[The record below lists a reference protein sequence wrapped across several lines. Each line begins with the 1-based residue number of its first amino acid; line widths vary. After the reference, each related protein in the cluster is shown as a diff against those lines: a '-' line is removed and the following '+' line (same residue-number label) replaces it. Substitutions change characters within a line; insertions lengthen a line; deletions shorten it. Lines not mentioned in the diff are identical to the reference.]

1 MESDWNV
8 RAVWVQPVKDD
19 PATAP
24 QGESAVDHDRRTL
37 SVPRRLMPVILGF
50 HSGDHTAPKR
60 SLNEL
65 EGTGVLRGGLLDP
78 MVTTMVE
85 VMTNPLLVVTVEV
98 AGGRSPRLS
107 TIWSTP
113 HRAVVGQTSD
123 RSRFDLV
130 QIEPELLPFHLAQ
143 LTGLAP
149 RPLPPFSGEVT
160 LPSAALDL
168 AEDLISSDPDL
179 AEANL
184 MSAGTPAEWIDR
196 LLIALAH
203 RRTMWTVESVW
214 LGRTTGR
221 SEARLAVL
229 DAGPAGYWRLHK
241 QGDGRVTVTASDF
254 DDIMRRFSA
263 LLPPANAVT

>member
-1 MESDWNV
+1 
-8 RAVWVQPVKDD
+8 
-19 PATAP
+19 
-24 QGESAVDHDRRTL
+24 
-37 SVPRRLMPVILGF
+37 MPVILGV
-50 HSGDHTAPKR
+50 HTGDRPASQR
-60 SLNEL
+60 SLAEL
-65 EGTGVLRGGLLDP
+65 EGAGVLHGGLLDA

-113 HRAVVGQTSD
+113 HRAVVGQTAD

-130 QIEPELLPFHLAQ
+130 QIEPELLPFHVAQ
-143 LTGLAP
+143 LTDLAP
-149 RPLPPFSGEVT
+149 RPLPPFSGEVVLQAT
-160 LPSAALDL
+160 ALDL
-168 AEDLISSDPDL
+168 AEDLIASDPDL

-184 MSAGTPAEWIDR
+184 VSAGTPVEWVDR

-203 RRTMWTVESVW
+203 RKAMWAVESVW
-214 LGRTTGR
+214 LGRATGR

-229 DAGPAGYWRLHK
+229 DAGPAGYWRLTK
-241 QGDGRVTVTASDF
+241 SDDGRVTVSASDF

-263 LLPPANAVT
+263 LLPPSSAIG